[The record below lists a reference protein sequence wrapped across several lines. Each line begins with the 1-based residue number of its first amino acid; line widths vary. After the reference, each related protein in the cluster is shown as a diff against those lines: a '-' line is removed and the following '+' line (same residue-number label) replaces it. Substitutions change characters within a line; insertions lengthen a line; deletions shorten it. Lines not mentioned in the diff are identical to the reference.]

1 MEGKADVGQP
11 KKPTKRTLAQ
21 NRALHKL
28 FSMLADELNGAGF
41 DMKRTLKES
50 VEIPWSAD
58 TVKNYLWRPIQNAQL
73 GKESTTELT
82 TKDIDA
88 VFETLN
94 RHLGDKLGIHAA
106 FPSIDEILIN
116 QMFDREGYGGK

>member
-1 MEGKADVGQP
+1 MASQEQE
-11 KKPTKRTLAQ
+11 KPSKRTLRQ

-28 FSMLADELNGAGF
+28 FGMLADELNGAGY
-41 DMKRTLKES
+41 DMRRTLKEG
-50 VEIPWSAD
+50 VDIPWNAD

-73 GKESTTELT
+73 GKESTTDLT

-94 RHLGDKLGIHAA
+94 RHLGEKLGVHTA
-106 FPSIDEILIN
+106 FPSIDEILLN
-116 QMFDREGYGGK
+116 EKSER